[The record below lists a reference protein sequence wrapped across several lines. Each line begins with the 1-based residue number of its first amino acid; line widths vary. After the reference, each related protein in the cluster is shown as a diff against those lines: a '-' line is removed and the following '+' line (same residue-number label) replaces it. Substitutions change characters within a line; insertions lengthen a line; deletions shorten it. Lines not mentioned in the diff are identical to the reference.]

1 MLNNLGFLITSVNA
15 KILGTYALVSLGRLR
30 DQKSA
35 GRPLALFFLI
45 SFLTLEGPA
54 L

>member
-1 MLNNLGFLITSVNA
+1 MTSA
-15 KILGTYALVSLGRLR
+15 KANIFGTYALVSFGRLS
-30 DQKSA
+30 DQKSV
-35 GRPLALFFLI
+35 GRPFSLFFLI